1 MFTVKLSSPNSSG
14 RLNRR
19 IMIWLKR
26 WHNFKPWLT
35 ATATL
40 QMEMLTLHPRGVANE
55 PGTWAK
61 KIIYFNFSICI
72 IHINT

>member
-1 MFTVKLSSPNSSG
+1 
-14 RLNRR
+14 
-19 IMIWLKR
+19 MIWLRR

-35 ATATL
+35 ATVTL

-61 KIIYFNFSICI
+61 KLFTLILVSVLFILIRDTRI
-72 IHINT
+72 